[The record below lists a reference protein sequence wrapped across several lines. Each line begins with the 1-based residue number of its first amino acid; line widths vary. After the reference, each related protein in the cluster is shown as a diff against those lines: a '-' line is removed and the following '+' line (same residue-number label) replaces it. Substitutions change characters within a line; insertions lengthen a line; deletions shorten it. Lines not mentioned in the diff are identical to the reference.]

1 VYVVEPTIEHN
12 KFFDLTGK
20 KALVTGAGRGIGQ
33 AVALGLA
40 RAGADIGLVARTETE
55 INAVAGQVKEMGR
68 QAVVAAADL
77 TVTADIP
84 AMVSG
89 LAGELGGIDIL
100 VNNAGTNI
108 PQDSVDVTEEAWD
121 SVMTLNLKSCFFMAQ
136 AVGKVMIE
144 QGRGGRIINMT
155 SQTGSVALIKRAAY
169 CASKAGLNLVTKVL
183 AMEWGPHEILV
194 NAVAPTFVETEMTKP
209 MLADPQF
216 REYALA
222 KNVLKRFGT
231 PDDVAGAVTYLAS
244 PAANLITGHILLV
257 DAGWTAH

>member
-1 VYVVEPTIEHN
+1 MVESMKVH
-12 KFFDLTGK
+12 KDLFDLTGK
-20 KALVTGAGRGIGQ
+20 KAVVTGAGRGIGK
-33 AVALGLA
+33 AVALWLA
-40 RAGADIGLVARTETE
+40 CAGADIGLAARTESE
-55 INAVAGQVKEMGR
+55 LNAVADEVKAIGR
-68 QAVVAAADL
+68 QAAVAASDL

-84 AMVSG
+84 ALVNG

-108 PQDSVDVTEEAWD
+108 PQDSVDVTEAAWD
-121 SVMTLNLKSCFFMAQ
+121 SVISINLKSCFFMAQ

-144 QGRGGRIINMT
+144 QGRGGRIINVT

-231 PDDVAGAVTYLAS
+231 TEDVAGAVIYLAS
-244 PAANLITGHILLV
+244 PAANLVTGHILMV

>member
-1 VYVVEPTIEHN
+1 MVDPTKAHTDL
-12 KFFDLTGK
+12 FDLNGR
-20 KALVTGAGRGIGQ
+20 KAVVSGAGRGIGR
-33 AVALGLA
+33 AIALGLA
-40 RAGADIGLVARTETE
+40 RAGADIGLVARTESE
-55 INAVAGQVKEMGR
+55 LNAVAGEVKEIGR
-68 QAVVAAADL
+68 RAVVRASDL

-84 AMVSG
+84 ELIRG
-89 LAGELGGIDIL
+89 LAGDLGGIDIL

-108 PQDSVDVTEEAWD
+108 PQDSVDVTEAAWD
-121 SVMTLNLKSCFFMAQ
+121 TVMAINLKSCFFMAQ

-144 QGRGGRIINMT
+144 QGRGGRIINIS

-231 PDDVAGAVTYLAS
+231 TDDVAGAVIYLAS
-244 PAANLITGHILLV
+244 PAANLVTGHILLV

>member
-1 VYVVEPTIEHN
+1 MAEPTIGHN

-20 KALVTGAGRGIGQ
+20 KALVTGAGRGIGK

-40 RAGADIGLVARTETE
+40 RAGADVGLVARTESE
-55 INAVAGQVKEMGR
+55 LNAVAGQVQEIGR
-68 QAVVAAADL
+68 RAVVAASDL
-77 TVTADIP
+77 TMTADIP
-84 AMVSG
+84 ALVSG
-89 LAGELGGIDIL
+89 LAGKLGGIDIL

-108 PQDSVDVTEEAWD
+108 PQDSVDVTEDAWD
-121 SVMTLNLKSCFFMAQ
+121 AIMAINLKSCFFMAQ
-136 AVGKVMIE
+136 SVGKMMIE
-144 QGRGGRIINMT
+144 RGRGGRIINMT

-231 PDDVAGAVTYLAS
+231 TDDVTGAVIYLAS
-244 PAANLITGHILLV
+244 PAANLVTGHILLV

>member
-1 VYVVEPTIEHN
+1 MEESRNAHQDL
-12 KFFDLTGK
+12 FDLTGK
-20 KALVTGAGRGIGQ
+20 KALVTGAGRGIGR

-40 RAGADIGLVARTETE
+40 RAGADIGLVARTESE
-55 INAVAGQVKEMGR
+55 LNAAADQVKELGR
-68 QAVVAAADL
+68 RAVVSVADL
-77 TVTADIP
+77 TVAADLP
-84 AMVSG
+84 ALVSG
-89 LAGELGGIDIL
+89 LAGELDGIDIL

-121 SVMTLNLKSCFFMAQ
+121 TVMSINLKSCFFMAQ

-194 NAVAPTFVETEMTKP
+194 NAVAPTFVETEMTRP

-231 PDDVAGAVTYLAS
+231 PEDVAGAVTYLAS

>member
-1 VYVVEPTIEHN
+1 MGEPTIEHT
-12 KFFDLTGK
+12 KFFDLSGK
-20 KALVTGAGRGIGQ
+20 KALVTGAGRGIGK

-40 RAGADIGLVARTETE
+40 RAGADIGLVARTESE
-55 INAVAGQVKEMGR
+55 IKAVAGQVNEIGR
-68 QAVVAAADL
+68 QAAVAAADL

-84 AMVSG
+84 ALVSG

-108 PQDSVDVTEEAWD
+108 PQDSVDVTEAAWD
-121 SVMTLNLKSCFFMAQ
+121 QVMAINLKSCFFMAQ
-136 AVGKVMIE
+136 AVGRVMIE

-231 PDDVAGAVTYLAS
+231 TEDVAGAVIYLAS
-244 PAANLITGHILLV
+244 PAANLVTGHILMV

>member
-1 VYVVEPTIEHN
+1 MEESRNAHQDL
-12 KFFDLTGK
+12 FDLTGK
-20 KALVTGAGRGIGQ
+20 KALVTGAGRGIGR

-40 RAGADIGLVARTETE
+40 RAGADIGLVSRTESE
-55 INAVAGQVKEMGR
+55 LNAVADMVKQTGR
-68 QAVVAAADL
+68 QAVVAASDL

-84 AMVSG
+84 ELVRG
-89 LAGELGGIDIL
+89 LAEDLGGIDIL

-121 SVMTLNLKSCFFMAQ
+121 TVMNINLKSCFFMAQ
-136 AVGKVMIE
+136 AVGQVMID

-194 NAVAPTFVETEMTKP
+194 NAVAPTFVETEMTRP

-244 PAANLITGHILLV
+244 PAANLVTGHVLLV

>member
-1 VYVVEPTIEHN
+1 MAEPTIFHN
-12 KFFDLTGK
+12 KIFDLTGK

-40 RAGADIGLVARTETE
+40 YAGADVGLVARTESE
-55 INAVAGQVKEMGR
+55 LKAVAAEVKEIGR
-68 QAVVAAADL
+68 RAAVATADL

-84 AMVSG
+84 ALVGG

-108 PQDSVDVTEEAWD
+108 PQDSVDVTEDAWD
-121 SVMTLNLKSCFFMAQ
+121 TIMAINLKSCFFMAQ
-136 AVGKVMIE
+136 TVGKMMIE

-194 NAVAPTFVETEMTKP
+194 NAVAPTFVETEMTRP
-209 MLADPQF
+209 MLADPEF
-216 REYALA
+216 RQYALA

-231 PDDVAGAVTYLAS
+231 TDDVAGAVVYLAS
-244 PAANLITGHILLV
+244 PAANLVTGHILLV

>member
-1 VYVVEPTIEHN
+1 MEKSRNAHQDL
-12 KFFDLTGK
+12 FDLTGK
-20 KALVTGAGRGIGQ
+20 KALVTGAGRGIGK

-40 RAGADIGLVARTETE
+40 RAGADIGLVARTESE
-55 INAVAGQVKEMGR
+55 LNAAADQVKELGR
-68 QAVVAAADL
+68 RAVVAAADL
-77 TVTADIP
+77 TATADLP
-84 AMVSG
+84 ALVGG

-108 PQDSVDVTEEAWD
+108 PQDSVDVTEDAWD
-121 SVMTLNLKSCFFMAQ
+121 TVISINLKSCFFMAQ

-194 NAVAPTFVETEMTKP
+194 NAVAPTFVETEMTRP

>member
-1 VYVVEPTIEHN
+1 MEESRNAHLDL
-12 KFFDLTGK
+12 FDLTGK
-20 KALVTGAGRGIGQ
+20 KALVTGAGRGIGK

-40 RAGADIGLVARTETE
+40 RAGADIGLVARTESE
-55 INAVAGQVKEMGR
+55 LNVAADQVKELGR

-77 TVTADIP
+77 TVTADLP
-84 AMVSG
+84 ALVSG

-121 SVMTLNLKSCFFMAQ
+121 TVMSINLKSCFFMAQ
-136 AVGKVMIE
+136 AAGKVMIE

-183 AMEWGPHEILV
+183 ALEWGPHAILV

>member
-1 VYVVEPTIEHN
+1 M
-12 KFFDLTGK
+12 
-20 KALVTGAGRGIGQ
+20 
-33 AVALGLA
+33 
-40 RAGADIGLVARTETE
+40 RAS
-55 INAVAGQVKEMGR
+55 
-68 QAVVAAADL
+68 DL

-84 AMVSG
+84 ELISG
-89 LAGELGGIDIL
+89 LAGDLGGIDIL

-108 PQDSVDVTEEAWD
+108 PQDSVDVSEAAWD
-121 SVMTLNLKSCFFMAQ
+121 TVMAINLKSCFFMAQ

-144 QGRGGRIINMT
+144 QGRGGRIINIS

-231 PDDVAGAVTYLAS
+231 TDDVAGAVTYLAS
-244 PAANLITGHILLV
+244 PAANLVTGHILLV

>member
-1 VYVVEPTIEHN
+1 MGEPTIDHN

-20 KALVTGAGRGIGQ
+20 KALVTGAGRGIGK

-40 RAGADIGLVARTETE
+40 RAGADIGLVARTESE
-55 INAVAGQVKEMGR
+55 INAVVGQVKEIGCR
-68 QAVVAAADL
+68 AVAAAADL

-84 AMVSG
+84 ALVSG

-108 PQDSVDVTEEAWD
+108 PQDSVDVTEAAWD
-121 SVMTLNLKSCFFMAQ
+121 SVMAINLKSCFFMAQ

-244 PAANLITGHILLV
+244 PAANLVTGHILLV

>member
-1 VYVVEPTIEHN
+1 MVNPKKVHTDL
-12 KFFDLTGK
+12 FDLNGR
-20 KALVTGAGRGIGQ
+20 KAVVSGAGRGIGR
-33 AVALGLA
+33 AIALGLA
-40 RAGADIGLVARTETE
+40 RAGADIGLVARTESE
-55 INAVAGQVKEMGR
+55 LNAVAGEVKEIGR
-68 QAVVAAADL
+68 RAVVRASDL

-84 AMVSG
+84 ELIRG
-89 LAGELGGIDIL
+89 LAGDLGGIDIL

-108 PQDSVDVTEEAWD
+108 PQDSVDVTEAAWD
-121 SVMTLNLKSCFFMAQ
+121 TVMAINLKSCFFMAQ

-144 QGRGGRIINMT
+144 QGRGGRIINIS

-231 PDDVAGAVTYLAS
+231 TDDVAGAVIYLAS
-244 PAANLITGHILLV
+244 PAANLVTGHILLV

>member
-1 VYVVEPTIEHN
+1 MVDPTKVHTDL
-12 KFFDLTGK
+12 FDLNGR
-20 KALVTGAGRGIGQ
+20 KAVVSGAGRGIGK
-33 AVALGLA
+33 AIALGLA
-40 RAGADIGLVARTETE
+40 RAGADIGLVARTESE
-55 INAVAGQVKEMGR
+55 LNAVADEVKEIGR
-68 QAVVAAADL
+68 RVVVRASDL

-84 AMVSG
+84 ELIGG
-89 LAGELGGIDIL
+89 LAGDLGGIDIL

-108 PQDSVDVTEEAWD
+108 PQDSVDVSEAAWD
-121 SVMTLNLKSCFFMAQ
+121 TVMAINLKSCFFMAQ

-144 QGRGGRIINMT
+144 QGRGGRIINIS

-231 PDDVAGAVTYLAS
+231 TDDVAGAVTYLAS
-244 PAANLITGHILLV
+244 PAANLVTGHILLV